1 MIKQKDVKE
10 NNIKAKNVKIR
21 STTSASGRTK
31 KAQGYIQKRK
41 QNISRITN
49 QVYTAE
55 KKYLPEEEEML
66 KEEVEETGGKSPFKN
81 SSQMNEWK
89 SQKKHGGQS
98 HQS

>member
-1 MIKQKDVKE
+1 M
-10 NNIKAKNVKIR
+10 
-21 STTSASGRTK
+21 
-31 KAQGYIQKRK
+31 
-41 QNISRITN
+41 
-49 QVYTAE
+49 YTAE